1 MKKIAVLISGQ
12 GTNLQTI
19 IDACH
24 SGDIPAQ
31 IACVVSNKADAYG
44 LLRAKQ
50 AQIPQAVF
58 LRKNFANNLEMD
70 DAIGDYLQSLAVDLI
85 VLAGYMKI
93 LTPKFTQR
101 FAGKILNIHPSLLPK
116 YAGLNTYQRAI
127 AAGDNE
133 HGTTVH
139 FVNEDVDGG
148 AIVLQAKVPI
158 FPEDSIEEV
167 EARTREQEYRIYPI
181 VIKWFI
187 EERLRLKDNLAYL
200 DGKPLLKSG
209 YANE

>member
-44 LLRAKQ
+44 LVRAKQ

-58 LRKNFANNLEMD
+58 LRKNFSNNLEMD

-93 LTPKFTQR
+93 LTPEFTQR

-127 AAGDNE
+127 EAGDNQ

-139 FVNEDVDGG
+139 FVNEEVDGG

-167 EARTREQEYRIYPI
+167 EARTREQEYRIYPT

>member
-12 GTNLQTI
+12 GMNLQTI

-24 SGDIPAQ
+24 SGDIPAK

-44 LLRAKQ
+44 LIRAKQ

-70 DAIGDYLQSLAVDLI
+70 NAIGDYLQSLAVDLI

-93 LTPKFTQR
+93 LTPEFTQR